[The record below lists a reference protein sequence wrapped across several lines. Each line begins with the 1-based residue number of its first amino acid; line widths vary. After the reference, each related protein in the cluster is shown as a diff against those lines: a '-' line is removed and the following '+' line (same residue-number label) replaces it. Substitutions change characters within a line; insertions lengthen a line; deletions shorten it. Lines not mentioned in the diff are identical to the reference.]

1 MSSFDFNQTH
11 AEFPLLT
18 KRVFRVTLSKFFVKK
33 KKNKKLKRKKEHNE
47 RGVKRRKN

>member
-33 KKNKKLKRKKEHNE
+33 KNKKLKRKKEHNE
-47 RGVKRRKN
+47 RGVERRKN